1 MTDNPNTKQDMSEIN
16 ATKRTDIYQID
27 PRNVDVVAGFNVRR
41 EFAIEELK
49 EQIKINGV
57 LNPITVIPTKAA
69 DGSERYRLVDGERRL
84 RATLA
89 AIEEGA
95 DIRRIKAI
103 FLPRNTSE
111 EEQLVQQMMRNEGKN
126 FTEYECAIM
135 FNRFKEAFGYTQTEI
150 AAKFGKSSAF
160 VSRCLSLMELAPEI
174 QQRLEHGEIS
184 TNAVREI
191 VGQHK
196 NNEEAQVEAVN
207 AAVTQAKAAG
217 KRTADNND
225 VPPHIKLLKALKKAS
240 AAYKQAMAVQEEL
253 RGNVALRSVCDS
265 ATITMLSE
273 QLQEVMGKV
282 ENYVRAVQEN
292 D

>member
-1 MTDNPNTKQDMSEIN
+1 MTQEFN

-41 EFAIEELK
+41 EFAIDELK
-49 EQIKINGV
+49 EQIKLNGV

-69 DGSERYRLVDGERRL
+69 DGTERYRLVDGERRL

-135 FNRFKEAFGYTQTEI
+135 FHRFKDAFGYSQTEI
-150 AAKFGKSSAF
+150 AAKFGKSPTF

-174 QQRLEHGEIS
+174 QQKLESGEIS

-191 VGQHK
+191 VGQNK
-196 NNEEAQVEAVN
+196 ENEAAQVEAVN
-207 AAVTQAKAAG
+207 AAVSQAKASG

-225 VPPHIKLLKALKKAS
+225 VPAHVKLLKAIKKANL
-240 AAYKQAMAVQEEL
+240 AFKQA
-253 RGNVALRSVCDS
+253 VALRNELGDDVVLDVVCCRAS
-265 ATITMLSE
+265 IEAVAAQTQVVLEM
-273 QLQEVMGKV
+273 V
-282 ENYVRAVQEN
+282 ESFNKAMQDGN
-292 D
+292 K

>member
-1 MTDNPNTKQDMSEIN
+1 MQEIN

-41 EFAIEELK
+41 EFAIDELK
-49 EQIKINGV
+49 EQIKLNGV

-69 DGSERYRLVDGERRL
+69 DGTERYRLVDGERRL

-89 AIEEGA
+89 AIKEGA

-111 EEQLVQQMMRNEGKN
+111 EEQLVQQMLRNEGKN

-135 FNRFKEAFGYTQTEI
+135 FSRFKEVFGYTQTEI
-150 AAKFGKSSAF
+150 AAKFGKSPTF

-174 QQRLEHGEIS
+174 QQKLENGEIS

-191 VGQHK
+191 VGQNK
-196 NNEEAQVEAVN
+196 ENEVAQVEAVN
-207 AAVTQAKAAG
+207 AAVSQAKASG

-225 VPPHIKLLKALKKAS
+225 VPAHVKLLKAIKKANL
-240 AAYKQAMAVQEEL
+240 AFKQAMALQEEL
-253 RGNVALRSVCDS
+253 QDNAAFDLVCSRAAIEAVAAQTEYVLG
-265 ATITMLSE
+265 
-273 QLQEVMGKV
+273 QV
-282 ENYVRAVQEN
+282 EGFVKAMQ
-292 D
+292 DGDK

>member
-1 MTDNPNTKQDMSEIN
+1 MQEIN

-41 EFAIEELK
+41 EFAIDELK
-49 EQIKINGV
+49 EQIKLNGV

-69 DGSERYRLVDGERRL
+69 DGTERYRLVDGERRL

-135 FNRFKEAFGYTQTEI
+135 FHRFKEAFGYSQTEI
-150 AAKFGKSSAF
+150 TAKFGKSPTF
-160 VSRCLSLMELAPEI
+160 VSRCLNLMELAPEI
-174 QQRLEHGEIS
+174 QQKLESGEIS

-191 VGQHK
+191 VGQNK
-196 NNEEAQVEAVN
+196 DNEAAQVEAVN
-207 AAVTQAKAAG
+207 AAVSQAKASG

-225 VPPHIKLLKALKKAS
+225 VPAHVKLLKAQAKL
-240 AAYKQAMAVQEEL
+240 KQAKQDIEAAHERMKTKFNSIHKA
-253 RGNVALRSVCDS
+253 
-265 ATITMLSE
+265 
-273 QLQEVMGKV
+273 
-282 ENYVRAVQEN
+282 
-292 D
+292 

>member
-1 MTDNPNTKQDMSEIN
+1 MQEIN

-41 EFAIEELK
+41 EFAIDELK
-49 EQIKINGV
+49 EQIKLNGV
-57 LNPITVIPTKAA
+57 LNPITVIPTKLP
-69 DGSERYRLVDGERRL
+69 DGTERYRLVDGERRL

-89 AIEEGA
+89 AIAEGA

-135 FNRFKEAFGYTQTEI
+135 FHRFKEAFGYSQTEI
-150 AAKFGKSSAF
+150 AAKFGKSPTF

-174 QQRLEHGEIS
+174 QQRLENGEIS

-191 VGQHK
+191 VGQNK
-196 NNEEAQVEAVN
+196 DNEVAQVEAVN
-207 AAVTQAKAAG
+207 AAVSQAKASG

-225 VPPHIKLLKALKKAS
+225 VPAHVKLLKAIKKAS
-240 AAYKQAMAVQEEL
+240 LAFKQAMALQEEL
-253 RGNVALRSVCDS
+253 KDDVVLDLVSCRAAIEEVA
-265 ATITMLSE
+265 AQT
-273 QLQEVMGKV
+273 
-282 ENYVRAVQEN
+282 NYVLGQIERYNKALQDEEN
-292 D
+292 K

>member
-1 MTDNPNTKQDMSEIN
+1 MQEIN

-41 EFAIEELK
+41 EFAIDELK
-49 EQIKINGV
+49 EQIKLTGV
-57 LNPITVIPTKAA
+57 LNPITVIPTKTA
-69 DGSERYRLVDGERRL
+69 DGTERYRLVDGERRL

-135 FNRFKEAFGYTQTEI
+135 FHRFKDAFGYSQTEI
-150 AAKFGKSSAF
+150 AAKFGKSPTF

-174 QQRLEHGEIS
+174 QQKLESGEIS

-191 VGQHK
+191 VGQNK
-196 NNEEAQVEAVN
+196 DNEAAQVEAVN
-207 AAVTQAKAAG
+207 AAVSQAKASG

-225 VPPHIKLLKALKKAS
+225 VPAHVKLLKAIKKANL
-240 AAYKQAMAVQEEL
+240 AFKQA
-253 RGNVALRSVCDS
+253 VALRNELGDDIVLDVVCCRAS
-265 ATITMLSE
+265 IEAVAAQTQVVLEM
-273 QLQEVMGKV
+273 V
-282 ENYVRAVQEN
+282 ESFNKAMQDGN
-292 D
+292 K

>member
-1 MTDNPNTKQDMSEIN
+1 MQEIN

-41 EFAIEELK
+41 EFAIDELK
-49 EQIKINGV
+49 EQIKLNGV

-69 DGSERYRLVDGERRL
+69 DGTERYRLVDGERRL

-135 FNRFKEAFGYTQTEI
+135 FHRFKEAFGYSQTEI
-150 AAKFGKSSAF
+150 AAKFGKSPTF

-174 QQRLEHGEIS
+174 QQKLESGEIS

-191 VGQHK
+191 VGQNK
-196 NNEEAQVEAVN
+196 DNEAAQVEAVN
-207 AAVTQAKAAG
+207 AAVSQAKASG

-225 VPPHIKLLKALKKAS
+225 VPAHVKLLKAIKKAS
-240 AAYKQAMAVQEEL
+240 LAFKQA
-253 RGNVALRSVCDS
+253 VALRNELGDDVVLDVVCCRAS
-265 ATITMLSE
+265 IEAVAAQTQVVLEM
-273 QLQEVMGKV
+273 V
-282 ENYVRAVQEN
+282 ESYNKAMQDGN
-292 D
+292 K

>member
-1 MTDNPNTKQDMSEIN
+1 MQEIN

-41 EFAIEELK
+41 EFAIDELK
-49 EQIKINGV
+49 EQIKLNGV

-69 DGSERYRLVDGERRL
+69 DGTERYRLVDGERRL

-135 FNRFKEAFGYTQTEI
+135 FHRFKEAFGYSQTEI
-150 AAKFGKSSAF
+150 AAKFGKSPTF
-160 VSRCLSLMELAPEI
+160 VSRCLNLMELAPEI
-174 QQRLEHGEIS
+174 QQKLESGEIS

-191 VGQHK
+191 VGQNK
-196 NNEEAQVEAVN
+196 DNEAAQVEAVN
-207 AAVTQAKAAG
+207 AAVSQAKASG

-225 VPPHIKLLKALKKAS
+225 VPAHVKLLKAIKKP
-240 AAYKQAMAVQEEL
+240 VWH
-253 RGNVALRSVCDS
+253 
-265 ATITMLSE
+265 LSRPW
-273 QLQEVMGKV
+273 LCVMS
-282 ENYVRAVQEN
+282 
-292 D
+292 

>member
-1 MTDNPNTKQDMSEIN
+1 MTQEIN

-41 EFAIEELK
+41 EFAIDELK
-49 EQIKINGV
+49 EQIKLNGV

-69 DGSERYRLVDGERRL
+69 DGTERYRLVDGERRL

-135 FNRFKEAFGYTQTEI
+135 FHRFKDAFGYSQTEI
-150 AAKFGKSSAF
+150 AAKFGKSPTF

-174 QQRLEHGEIS
+174 QQKLESGEIS

-191 VGQHK
+191 VGQNK
-196 NNEEAQVEAVN
+196 ENEAAQLEAVN
-207 AAVTQAKAAG
+207 AAVSQAKASG

-225 VPPHIKLLKALKKAS
+225 VPAHVKLLKAIKKANL
-240 AAYKQAMAVQEEL
+240 AFKQA
-253 RGNVALRSVCDS
+253 VALRNELGDDVVLDVVCCRAS
-265 ATITMLSE
+265 IEAVAAQTQVVLEM
-273 QLQEVMGKV
+273 V
-282 ENYVRAVQEN
+282 ESYNKAMQDGN
-292 D
+292 K

>member
-1 MTDNPNTKQDMSEIN
+1 MQEIN

-41 EFAIEELK
+41 EFAIDELK
-49 EQIKINGV
+49 EQIKLNGV

-69 DGSERYRLVDGERRL
+69 DGTERYRLVDGERRL

-135 FNRFKEAFGYTQTEI
+135 FHRFKDAFGYSQTEI
-150 AAKFGKSSAF
+150 AAKFGKSTTF

-174 QQRLEHGEIS
+174 QQKLESGEIS

-191 VGQHK
+191 VGQNK
-196 NNEEAQVEAVN
+196 ENEAAQVEAVN
-207 AAVTQAKAAG
+207 AAVSQAKASG

-225 VPPHIKLLKALKKAS
+225 VPAHVKLLKAIKKANL
-240 AAYKQAMAVQEEL
+240 AFKQA
-253 RGNVALRSVCDS
+253 VALRNELGDDIVLDVVCCRAS
-265 ATITMLSE
+265 IEAVAAQTQVVLEM
-273 QLQEVMGKV
+273 V
-282 ENYVRAVQEN
+282 ESFNKAMQDGN
-292 D
+292 K

>member
-1 MTDNPNTKQDMSEIN
+1 MQEIN

-41 EFAIEELK
+41 EFAIDELK
-49 EQIKINGV
+49 EQIKLYGV

-69 DGSERYRLVDGERRL
+69 DGTERYRLVDGERRL

-135 FNRFKEAFGYTQTEI
+135 FHRFKEAFGYSQSEI
-150 AAKFGKSSAF
+150 AAKFGKSPTF

-174 QQRLEHGEIS
+174 QQRLESGEIS

-191 VGQHK
+191 VGQNK
-196 NNEEAQVEAVN
+196 ENEAAQVEAVN
-207 AAVTQAKAAG
+207 AAVSQAKASG

-225 VPPHIKLLKALKKAS
+225 VPAHVKLLKAIKKANL
-240 AAYKQAMAVQEEL
+240 AFKQA
-253 RGNVALRSVCDS
+253 VALRNELGDDIVLDVVCCRAS
-265 ATITMLSE
+265 IEAVAAQTQVVLEM
-273 QLQEVMGKV
+273 V
-282 ENYVRAVQEN
+282 ESFNKAMQDGN
-292 D
+292 K

>member
-1 MTDNPNTKQDMSEIN
+1 MTQEIN

-41 EFAIEELK
+41 EFAIDELK
-49 EQIKINGV
+49 EQIKLNGV

-69 DGSERYRLVDGERRL
+69 DGTERYRLVDGERRL

-135 FNRFKEAFGYTQTEI
+135 FHRFKEAFGYSQTEI
-150 AAKFGKSSAF
+150 AAKFGKSTTF

-174 QQRLEHGEIS
+174 QQKLESGEIS

-191 VGQHK
+191 VGQNK
-196 NNEEAQVEAVN
+196 ENEAAQVEAVN
-207 AAVTQAKAAG
+207 AAVSQAKASG

-225 VPPHIKLLKALKKAS
+225 VPAHVKLLKAIKKANL
-240 AAYKQAMAVQEEL
+240 AFKQA
-253 RGNVALRSVCDS
+253 VALRNELGDDVVLDVVCCRAS
-265 ATITMLSE
+265 IEAVAAQTQVVLEM
-273 QLQEVMGKV
+273 V
-282 ENYVRAVQEN
+282 ESFNKAMQDGN
-292 D
+292 K

>member
-1 MTDNPNTKQDMSEIN
+1 MQEIN

-27 PRNVDVVAGFNVRR
+27 PRNVDVVAGFNVCR
-41 EFAIEELK
+41 EFAIDELK
-49 EQIKINGV
+49 EQIKLNGV

-69 DGSERYRLVDGERRL
+69 DGTERYRLVDGERRL

-135 FNRFKEAFGYTQTEI
+135 FHRFKEAFGYSQTEI
-150 AAKFGKSSAF
+150 AAKFGKSPTF
-160 VSRCLSLMELAPEI
+160 VSRCLNLMELAPEI
-174 QQRLEHGEIS
+174 QQKLESGEIS

-191 VGQHK
+191 VGQNK
-196 NNEEAQVEAVN
+196 DNEAAQVEAVN
-207 AAVTQAKAAG
+207 AAVSQAKASG

-225 VPPHIKLLKALKKAS
+225 VPAHVKLLKAIKKAS
-240 AAYKQAMAVQEEL
+240 LAFKQA
-253 RGNVALRSVCDS
+253 VALRNELGDDTVLDVVCCRAS
-265 ATITMLSE
+265 IEAVAAQTQVVLEM
-273 QLQEVMGKV
+273 V
-282 ENYVRAVQEN
+282 ESYNKAMQDGN
-292 D
+292 K

>member
-1 MTDNPNTKQDMSEIN
+1 MQEIN

-49 EQIKINGV
+49 EQIKLNGV

-69 DGSERYRLVDGERRL
+69 DGTERYRLVDGERRL

-135 FNRFKEAFGYTQTEI
+135 FHRFKEAFGYSQSEI
-150 AAKFGKSSAF
+150 AAKFGKSPTF

-174 QQRLEHGEIS
+174 QQRLESGEIS

-191 VGQHK
+191 VGQNK
-196 NNEEAQVEAVN
+196 ENEAAQVEAVN
-207 AAVTQAKAAG
+207 AAVSQAKASG

-225 VPPHIKLLKALKKAS
+225 VPAHVKLLKAIKKANL
-240 AAYKQAMAVQEEL
+240 AFKQA
-253 RGNVALRSVCDS
+253 VALRNELGDDIVLDVVCCRAS
-265 ATITMLSE
+265 IEAVAAQTQVVLEM
-273 QLQEVMGKV
+273 V
-282 ENYVRAVQEN
+282 ESFNKAMQDGN
-292 D
+292 K

>member
-1 MTDNPNTKQDMSEIN
+1 MQEIN

-41 EFAIEELK
+41 EFAIDELK
-49 EQIKINGV
+49 EQIKLNGV

-69 DGSERYRLVDGERRL
+69 DGTERYRLVDGERRL

-135 FNRFKEAFGYTQTEI
+135 FYRFKDTFGYSQTEI
-150 AAKFGKSSAF
+150 AAKFGKSPTF

-174 QQRLEHGEIS
+174 QQKLENGEIS

-191 VGQHK
+191 VGQNK
-196 NNEEAQVEAVN
+196 ENEAAQVEAVN
-207 AAVTQAKAAG
+207 AAVSQAKASG

-225 VPPHIKLLKALKKAS
+225 VPAHVKLLKALKKAS
-240 AAYKQAMAVQEEL
+240 LAFKQAMALHDEVQA
-253 RGNVALRSVCDS
+253 NVALDLVCS
-265 ATITMLSE
+265 RAAIE
-273 QLQEVMGKV
+273 AVAKQAE
-282 ENYVRAVQEN
+282 YVLERVDMFVKAAQDGEK
-292 D
+292 

>member
-1 MTDNPNTKQDMSEIN
+1 MQEIN

-41 EFAIEELK
+41 EFAIDELK
-49 EQIKINGV
+49 EQIKLNGV

-69 DGSERYRLVDGERRL
+69 DGTERYRLVDGERRL

-135 FNRFKEAFGYTQTEI
+135 FHRFKEAFGYSQTEI
-150 AAKFGKSSAF
+150 AAKFGKSPTF

-174 QQRLEHGEIS
+174 QQRLESGEIS

-191 VGQHK
+191 VGQNK
-196 NNEEAQVEAVN
+196 ENEAAQVEAVN
-207 AAVTQAKAAG
+207 AAVSQAKASG

-225 VPPHIKLLKALKKAS
+225 VPARVKLLKAIKKAS
-240 AAYKQAMAVQEEL
+240 LAFKQA
-253 RGNVALRSVCDS
+253 VALRNELGDDVVLDVVCCRAS
-265 ATITMLSE
+265 IEAVAAQTQVVLEM
-273 QLQEVMGKV
+273 V
-282 ENYVRAVQEN
+282 ESFNKAMQDGN
-292 D
+292 K

>member
-1 MTDNPNTKQDMSEIN
+1 MTQEFN

-41 EFAIEELK
+41 EFAIDELK
-49 EQIKINGV
+49 EQIKLNGV

-69 DGSERYRLVDGERRL
+69 DGTERYRLVDGERRL

-135 FNRFKEAFGYTQTEI
+135 FHRFKDAFGYSQTEI
-150 AAKFGKSSAF
+150 AAKFGKSTTF

-174 QQRLEHGEIS
+174 QQKLESGEIS

-191 VGQHK
+191 VGQNK
-196 NNEEAQVEAVN
+196 ENEAAQVEAVN
-207 AAVTQAKAAG
+207 AAVSQAKASG

-225 VPPHIKLLKALKKAS
+225 VPAHVKLLKAIKKANL
-240 AAYKQAMAVQEEL
+240 AFKQA
-253 RGNVALRSVCDS
+253 VALRNELGDDIVLDVVCCRAS
-265 ATITMLSE
+265 IEAVAAQTQVVLEM
-273 QLQEVMGKV
+273 V
-282 ENYVRAVQEN
+282 ESFNKAMQDGN
-292 D
+292 K

>member
-1 MTDNPNTKQDMSEIN
+1 MTQEIN

-41 EFAIEELK
+41 EFAIDELK
-49 EQIKINGV
+49 EQIKLNGV

-69 DGSERYRLVDGERRL
+69 DGTERYRLVDGERRL

-135 FNRFKEAFGYTQTEI
+135 FHRFKEAFGYSQTEI
-150 AAKFGKSSAF
+150 AAKFGKSPTF
-160 VSRCLSLMELAPEI
+160 VSRCLSLIELAPEI
-174 QQRLEHGEIS
+174 QQRLERGEIS

-191 VGQHK
+191 VGQNK
-196 NNEEAQVEAVN
+196 ENVAAQVEAVN
-207 AAVTQAKAAG
+207 AAVTQAKASG
-217 KRTADNND
+217 KHTADNND
-225 VPPHIKLLKALKKAS
+225 VPAHVKLLKALKKAS
-240 AAYKQAMAVQEEL
+240 AAYKQAVALQDEL
-253 RGNVALRSVCDS
+253 ESNADLKNVFANVAIKAVAEETEVVLAEIERYVKSVK
-265 ATITMLSE
+265 AM
-273 QLQEVMGKV
+273 QNG
-282 ENYVRAVQEN
+282 
-292 D
+292 

>member
-1 MTDNPNTKQDMSEIN
+1 MQEIN

-41 EFAIEELK
+41 EFAIDELK
-49 EQIKINGV
+49 EQIKLNGV

-69 DGSERYRLVDGERRL
+69 DGTERYRLVDGERRL

-89 AIEEGA
+89 AVEEGA

-135 FNRFKEAFGYTQTEI
+135 FNRFKDAFGYSQTEI
-150 AAKFGKSSAF
+150 AAKFGKSTTF

-174 QQRLEHGEIS
+174 QQKLESGEIS

-191 VGQHK
+191 VGQNK
-196 NNEEAQVEAVN
+196 ENEAAQVEAVN
-207 AAVTQAKAAG
+207 AAVSQAKASG

-225 VPPHIKLLKALKKAS
+225 VPAHVKLLKAIKKANL
-240 AAYKQAMAVQEEL
+240 AFKQA
-253 RGNVALRSVCDS
+253 VALRNELGDDIVLDVVCCRAS
-265 ATITMLSE
+265 IEAVAAQTQVVLEM
-273 QLQEVMGKV
+273 V
-282 ENYVRAVQEN
+282 ESFNKAMQDGN
-292 D
+292 K

>member
-1 MTDNPNTKQDMSEIN
+1 MQEIN

-41 EFAIEELK
+41 EFAIDELK
-49 EQIKINGV
+49 EQIKLNGV

-69 DGSERYRLVDGERRL
+69 DGTERYRLVDGERRL

-135 FNRFKEAFGYTQTEI
+135 FHRFKEAFGYSQTEI
-150 AAKFGKSSAF
+150 AAKFGKSTTF

-174 QQRLEHGEIS
+174 QQKLESGEIS

-191 VGQHK
+191 VGQNK
-196 NNEEAQVEAVN
+196 ENEAAQVEAVN
-207 AAVTQAKAAG
+207 AAVSQAKASG

-225 VPPHIKLLKALKKAS
+225 VPAHVKLLKAIKKANL
-240 AAYKQAMAVQEEL
+240 AFKQA
-253 RGNVALRSVCDS
+253 VALRNELGDDIVLDVVCCRAS
-265 ATITMLSE
+265 IEAVAAQTQVVLEM
-273 QLQEVMGKV
+273 V
-282 ENYVRAVQEN
+282 ESFNKAMQDGN
-292 D
+292 K

>member
-1 MTDNPNTKQDMSEIN
+1 MQEIN

-41 EFAIEELK
+41 EFAIDELK
-49 EQIKINGV
+49 EQIKLNGV

-69 DGSERYRLVDGERRL
+69 DGTERYRLVDGERRL

-135 FNRFKEAFGYTQTEI
+135 FHRFKEAFGYSQSEI
-150 AAKFGKSSAF
+150 AAKFGKSPTF

-174 QQRLEHGEIS
+174 QQRLESGEIS

-191 VGQHK
+191 VGQNK
-196 NNEEAQVEAVN
+196 ENEAAQVEAVN
-207 AAVTQAKAAG
+207 AAVNQAKASG

-225 VPPHIKLLKALKKAS
+225 VPAHVKLLKAIKKANL
-240 AAYKQAMAVQEEL
+240 AFKQA
-253 RGNVALRSVCDS
+253 VALRNELGDDIVLDVVCCRAS
-265 ATITMLSE
+265 IEAVAAQTQVVLEM
-273 QLQEVMGKV
+273 V
-282 ENYVRAVQEN
+282 ESFNKAMQDGN
-292 D
+292 K

>member
-1 MTDNPNTKQDMSEIN
+1 MTQEIN
-16 ATKRTDIYQID
+16 ATKRTDIYQIA

-41 EFAIEELK
+41 EFAIDELK
-49 EQIKINGV
+49 EQIKLNGV

-69 DGSERYRLVDGERRL
+69 DGTERYRLVDGERRL

-135 FNRFKEAFGYTQTEI
+135 FHRFKDAFGYSQTEI
-150 AAKFGKSSAF
+150 AAKFGKSPTF

-174 QQRLEHGEIS
+174 QQKLESGEIS

-191 VGQHK
+191 VGQNK
-196 NNEEAQVEAVN
+196 ENEAAQVEAVN
-207 AAVTQAKAAG
+207 AAVSQAKASG

-225 VPPHIKLLKALKKAS
+225 VPAHVKLLKAIKKANL
-240 AAYKQAMAVQEEL
+240 AFKQA
-253 RGNVALRSVCDS
+253 VALRNELGDDVVLDVVCCRAS
-265 ATITMLSE
+265 IEAVAAQTQVVLEM
-273 QLQEVMGKV
+273 V
-282 ENYVRAVQEN
+282 ESFNKAMQDGN
-292 D
+292 K

>member
-1 MTDNPNTKQDMSEIN
+1 MTQEFN
-16 ATKRTDIYQID
+16 ATKRTAIYQID

-41 EFAIEELK
+41 EFAIDELK
-49 EQIKINGV
+49 EQIKLNGV

-69 DGSERYRLVDGERRL
+69 DGTERYRLVDGERRL

-135 FNRFKEAFGYTQTEI
+135 FHRFKDAFGYSQTEI
-150 AAKFGKSSAF
+150 AAKFGKSTTF

-174 QQRLEHGEIS
+174 QQKLESGEIS

-191 VGQHK
+191 VGQNK
-196 NNEEAQVEAVN
+196 ENEAAQVEAVN
-207 AAVTQAKAAG
+207 AAVSQAKASG

-225 VPPHIKLLKALKKAS
+225 VPAHVKLLKAIKKANL
-240 AAYKQAMAVQEEL
+240 AFKQA
-253 RGNVALRSVCDS
+253 VALRNELGDDVVLDVVCCRAS
-265 ATITMLSE
+265 IEAVAAQTQVVLEM
-273 QLQEVMGKV
+273 V
-282 ENYVRAVQEN
+282 ESFNKAMQDGN
-292 D
+292 K

>member
-1 MTDNPNTKQDMSEIN
+1 MQEIN

-41 EFAIEELK
+41 EFAIDELK
-49 EQIKINGV
+49 EQIKLNGV

-69 DGSERYRLVDGERRL
+69 DGTERYRLVDGERRL

-135 FNRFKEAFGYTQTEI
+135 FHRFKDAFGYSQTEI
-150 AAKFGKSSAF
+150 AAKFGKSPTF

-174 QQRLEHGEIS
+174 QQKLESGEIS

-191 VGQHK
+191 VGQNK
-196 NNEEAQVEAVN
+196 ENEAAQVEAVN
-207 AAVTQAKAAG
+207 AAVSQAKASG

-225 VPPHIKLLKALKKAS
+225 VPAHVKLLKAIKKANL
-240 AAYKQAMAVQEEL
+240 AFKQA
-253 RGNVALRSVCDS
+253 VALRNELGDDVVLDVVCCRAS
-265 ATITMLSE
+265 IEAVAAQTQVVLEM
-273 QLQEVMGKV
+273 V
-282 ENYVRAVQEN
+282 ESFNKAMQDGN
-292 D
+292 K

>member
-1 MTDNPNTKQDMSEIN
+1 MIQEIN

-41 EFAIEELK
+41 EFAIDELK
-49 EQIKINGV
+49 EQIKLNGV

-69 DGSERYRLVDGERRL
+69 DGTERYRLVDGERRL

-135 FNRFKEAFGYTQTEI
+135 FHRFKEAFGYSQTEI
-150 AAKFGKSSAF
+150 AAKFGKSTTF

-174 QQRLEHGEIS
+174 QQKLESGEIS

-191 VGQHK
+191 VGQNK
-196 NNEEAQVEAVN
+196 ENEAAQVEAVN
-207 AAVTQAKAAG
+207 AAVSQAKASG

-225 VPPHIKLLKALKKAS
+225 VPAHVKLLKAIKKANL
-240 AAYKQAMAVQEEL
+240 AFKQA
-253 RGNVALRSVCDS
+253 VALRNELGDDVVLDVVCCRAS
-265 ATITMLSE
+265 IEAVAAQTQVVLEM
-273 QLQEVMGKV
+273 V
-282 ENYVRAVQEN
+282 ESFNKAMQDGN
-292 D
+292 K

>member
-1 MTDNPNTKQDMSEIN
+1 MTQEFN

-41 EFAIEELK
+41 EFAIDELK
-49 EQIKINGV
+49 EQIKLNGV

-69 DGSERYRLVDGERRL
+69 DGTERYRLVDGERRL

-135 FNRFKEAFGYTQTEI
+135 FHRFKDAFGYSQTEI
-150 AAKFGKSSAF
+150 AAKFGKSTTF

-174 QQRLEHGEIS
+174 QQKLESGEIS

-191 VGQHK
+191 VGQNK
-196 NNEEAQVEAVN
+196 ENEAAQVEAVN
-207 AAVTQAKAAG
+207 AAVSQAKASG

-225 VPPHIKLLKALKKAS
+225 VPAHVKLLKAIKKANL
-240 AAYKQAMAVQEEL
+240 AFKQA
-253 RGNVALRSVCDS
+253 VALRNELGDDVVLDVVCCRAS
-265 ATITMLSE
+265 IEAVAAQTQVVLEM
-273 QLQEVMGKV
+273 V
-282 ENYVRAVQEN
+282 ESFNKAMQDGN
-292 D
+292 K

>member
-1 MTDNPNTKQDMSEIN
+1 MTQEIN

-41 EFAIEELK
+41 EFAIDELK
-49 EQIKINGV
+49 EQIKLNGV

-69 DGSERYRLVDGERRL
+69 DGTERYRLVDGERRL

-135 FNRFKEAFGYTQTEI
+135 FHRFKDAFGYSQTEI
-150 AAKFGKSSAF
+150 AAKFGKSPTF

-174 QQRLEHGEIS
+174 QQKLESGEIS

-191 VGQHK
+191 VGQNK
-196 NNEEAQVEAVN
+196 ENEAAQVEAVN
-207 AAVTQAKAAG
+207 AAVSQAKASG
-217 KRTADNND
+217 KHTADNND
-225 VPPHIKLLKALKKAS
+225 VPAHVKLLKAIKKANL
-240 AAYKQAMAVQEEL
+240 AFKQA
-253 RGNVALRSVCDS
+253 VALRNELGDDVVLDVVCCRAS
-265 ATITMLSE
+265 IEAVAAQTQVVLEM
-273 QLQEVMGKV
+273 V
-282 ENYVRAVQEN
+282 ESFNKAMQDGN
-292 D
+292 K

>member
-1 MTDNPNTKQDMSEIN
+1 MTQEIN

-41 EFAIEELK
+41 EFAIDELK
-49 EQIKINGV
+49 EQIKLNGV

-69 DGSERYRLVDGERRL
+69 DGTERYRLVDGERRL

-135 FNRFKEAFGYTQTEI
+135 FHRFKDAFGYSQTEI
-150 AAKFGKSSAF
+150 AAKFGKSPTF

-174 QQRLEHGEIS
+174 QQKLESGEIS

-191 VGQHK
+191 VGQNK
-196 NNEEAQVEAVN
+196 ENEAAQVEAVN
-207 AAVTQAKAAG
+207 AAVSQAKASG

-225 VPPHIKLLKALKKAS
+225 VPAHVKLLKAIKKANL
-240 AAYKQAMAVQEEL
+240 AFKQA
-253 RGNVALRSVCDS
+253 VALRNELGDDVVLDVVCCRAS
-265 ATITMLSE
+265 IEAVAAQTQVVLEM
-273 QLQEVMGKV
+273 V
-282 ENYVRAVQEN
+282 ESFNKAMQDGN
-292 D
+292 K

>member
-1 MTDNPNTKQDMSEIN
+1 MQEIN

-41 EFAIEELK
+41 EFAIDELK
-49 EQIKINGV
+49 EQIKLNGV

-69 DGSERYRLVDGERRL
+69 DGTERYRLVDGERRL

-135 FNRFKEAFGYTQTEI
+135 FHRFKEAFGYSQTEI
-150 AAKFGKSSAF
+150 AAKFGKSPTF
-160 VSRCLSLMELAPEI
+160 VSRCLNLMELAPEI
-174 QQRLEHGEIS
+174 QQKLESGEIS

-191 VGQHK
+191 VGQNK
-196 NNEEAQVEAVN
+196 DNEAAQVEAVN
-207 AAVTQAKAAG
+207 AAVSQAKASG

-225 VPPHIKLLKALKKAS
+225 VPAHVKLLKAIKKAS
-240 AAYKQAMAVQEEL
+240 LAFKQA
-253 RGNVALRSVCDS
+253 VALRNELGDDTVLDVVCCRAS
-265 ATITMLSE
+265 IEAVAAQTQVVLEM
-273 QLQEVMGKV
+273 V
-282 ENYVRAVQEN
+282 ESYNKAMQDGN
-292 D
+292 K

>member
-1 MTDNPNTKQDMSEIN
+1 MQEIN

-41 EFAIEELK
+41 KFDIEELK
-49 EQIKINGV
+49 EQIKLNGV
-57 LNPITVIPTKAA
+57 LNPITVIPTKLA
-69 DGSERYRLVDGERRL
+69 DGTERYRLVDGERRL

-135 FNRFKEAFGYTQTEI
+135 FNRFKEVFGYSQTEI
-150 AAKFGKSSAF
+150 AAKFGKSTTF

-174 QQRLEHGEIS
+174 QQRLESGEIS

-191 VGQHK
+191 VGQNK
-196 NNEEAQVEAVN
+196 ENEAAQVNAVN
-207 AAVTQAKAAG
+207 AAVSQAKASG

-225 VPPHIKLLKALKKAS
+225 VPAHVKLLKALKKAS
-240 AAYKQAMAVQEEL
+240 LAFKQVMALQVELEGDPVLKSLFANMAVNAVAKEVYGVLAEVESYAKSVKTSQN
-253 RGNVALRSVCDS
+253 GN
-265 ATITMLSE
+265 
-273 QLQEVMGKV
+273 K
-282 ENYVRAVQEN
+282 
-292 D
+292 

>member
-1 MTDNPNTKQDMSEIN
+1 MQEIN

-49 EQIKINGV
+49 EQIKLNGV

-69 DGSERYRLVDGERRL
+69 DGTERYRLVDGERRL

-135 FNRFKEAFGYTQTEI
+135 FHCFKEAFGYSQSEI
-150 AAKFGKSSAF
+150 AAKFGKSPTF

-174 QQRLEHGEIS
+174 QQRLESGEIS

-191 VGQHK
+191 VGQNK
-196 NNEEAQVEAVN
+196 ENEAAQVEAVN
-207 AAVTQAKAAG
+207 AAVSQAKASG

-225 VPPHIKLLKALKKAS
+225 VPAHVKLLKAIKKANL
-240 AAYKQAMAVQEEL
+240 AFKQA
-253 RGNVALRSVCDS
+253 VALRNELGDDIVLDVVCCRAS
-265 ATITMLSE
+265 IEAVAAQTQVVLEM
-273 QLQEVMGKV
+273 V
-282 ENYVRAVQEN
+282 ESFNKAMQDGN
-292 D
+292 K

>member
-1 MTDNPNTKQDMSEIN
+1 MQEIN

-41 EFAIEELK
+41 EFAIDELK
-49 EQIKINGV
+49 EQIKLNGV

-69 DGSERYRLVDGERRL
+69 DGTERYRLVDGERRL

-135 FNRFKEAFGYTQTEI
+135 FHRFKDAFGYSQIEI
-150 AAKFGKSSAF
+150 AAKFGKSTTF

-174 QQRLEHGEIS
+174 QQKLESGEIS

-191 VGQHK
+191 VGQNK
-196 NNEEAQVEAVN
+196 ENEAAQVEAVN
-207 AAVTQAKAAG
+207 AAVSQAKASG

-225 VPPHIKLLKALKKAS
+225 VPAHVKLLKAIKKANL
-240 AAYKQAMAVQEEL
+240 AFKQA
-253 RGNVALRSVCDS
+253 VALRNELGDDVVLDVVCCRAS
-265 ATITMLSE
+265 IEAVAAQTQVVLEM
-273 QLQEVMGKV
+273 V
-282 ENYVRAVQEN
+282 ESFNKAMQDGN
-292 D
+292 K

>member
-1 MTDNPNTKQDMSEIN
+1 MQEIN

-41 EFAIEELK
+41 EFAIDELK
-49 EQIKINGV
+49 EQIKLNGV

-69 DGSERYRLVDGERRL
+69 DGTERYRLVDGERRL

-135 FNRFKEAFGYTQTEI
+135 FHRFKDAFGYSQTEI
-150 AAKFGKSSAF
+150 AAKFGKSTTF

-174 QQRLEHGEIS
+174 QQKLESGEIS

-191 VGQHK
+191 VGQNK
-196 NNEEAQVEAVN
+196 ENEAAQVEAVN
-207 AAVTQAKAAG
+207 AAVSQAKASG

-225 VPPHIKLLKALKKAS
+225 VPAHVKLLKAIKKANL
-240 AAYKQAMAVQEEL
+240 AFKQA
-253 RGNVALRSVCDS
+253 VALRNELGDDVVLDVVCCRAS
-265 ATITMLSE
+265 IEAVAAQTQVVLEM
-273 QLQEVMGKV
+273 V
-282 ENYVRAVQEN
+282 ESFNKAMQDGN
-292 D
+292 K

>member
-1 MTDNPNTKQDMSEIN
+1 MTQEIN

-41 EFAIEELK
+41 EFAIDELK
-49 EQIKINGV
+49 EQIKLNGV

-69 DGSERYRLVDGERRL
+69 DGTEHYRLVDGERRL

-135 FNRFKEAFGYTQTEI
+135 FHRFKEAFGYSQTEI
-150 AAKFGKSSAF
+150 AAKFGKSPTF

-174 QQRLEHGEIS
+174 QQRLERGEIS

-191 VGQHK
+191 IGQNK
-196 NNEEAQVEAVN
+196 ENEAAQVEAVN
-207 AAVTQAKAAG
+207 AAVTQAKASG

-225 VPPHIKLLKALKKAS
+225 VPAHVKLLKALKKAS
-240 AAYKQAMAVQEEL
+240 VAYKQAVVLQEEL
-253 RGNVALRSVCDS
+253 ESNADLKNVFANVAIKAVAEETEVVLAEIERYVKSVK
-265 ATITMLSE
+265 AM
-273 QLQEVMGKV
+273 QNG
-282 ENYVRAVQEN
+282 
-292 D
+292 

>member
-1 MTDNPNTKQDMSEIN
+1 MQEIN

-49 EQIKINGV
+49 EQIKLNGV

-69 DGSERYRLVDGERRL
+69 DGTERYRLVDGERRL

-135 FNRFKEAFGYTQTEI
+135 FHRFKEAFGYSQSEI
-150 AAKFGKSSAF
+150 AAKFGKSPTF

-174 QQRLEHGEIS
+174 QQRLESGEIS

-191 VGQHK
+191 VGQNK
-196 NNEEAQVEAVN
+196 ENEAAQVEAVN
-207 AAVTQAKAAG
+207 AAVSQAKASG

-225 VPPHIKLLKALKKAS
+225 VPAHVKLLKAIKKANL
-240 AAYKQAMAVQEEL
+240 AFKQAVVLRNELGDDIVLDVVCCRASIEAVAAQTQVVLEMVESFNKAMQD
-253 RGNVALRSVCDS
+253 GN
-265 ATITMLSE
+265 
-273 QLQEVMGKV
+273 K
-282 ENYVRAVQEN
+282 
-292 D
+292 

>member
-1 MTDNPNTKQDMSEIN
+1 MTQEIN

-41 EFAIEELK
+41 EFAIDELK
-49 EQIKINGV
+49 EQIKLNGV
-57 LNPITVIPTKAA
+57 LNPITVIPTKTA
-69 DGSERYRLVDGERRL
+69 DGTERYRLVDGERRL

-111 EEQLVQQMMRNEGKN
+111 EELLVQQMMRNEGKN

-135 FNRFKEAFGYTQTEI
+135 FHRFKDAFGYSQTEI
-150 AAKFGKSSAF
+150 AAKFGKSPTF

-174 QQRLEHGEIS
+174 QQKLESGEIS

-191 VGQHK
+191 VGQNK
-196 NNEEAQVEAVN
+196 ENEAAQVEAVN
-207 AAVTQAKAAG
+207 AAVSQAKASG

-225 VPPHIKLLKALKKAS
+225 VPAHVKLLKAIKKANL
-240 AAYKQAMAVQEEL
+240 AFKQA
-253 RGNVALRSVCDS
+253 VALRNELGDDVVLDVVCCRAS
-265 ATITMLSE
+265 IEAVAAQTQVVFEM
-273 QLQEVMGKV
+273 V
-282 ENYVRAVQEN
+282 ESYNKAMQDGN
-292 D
+292 K